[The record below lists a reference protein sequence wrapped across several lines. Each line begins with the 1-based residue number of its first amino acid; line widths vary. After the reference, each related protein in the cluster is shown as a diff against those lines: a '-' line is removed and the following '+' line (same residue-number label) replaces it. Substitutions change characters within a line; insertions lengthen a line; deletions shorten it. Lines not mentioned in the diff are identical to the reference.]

1 MITELDVVNSC
12 LATIG
17 ELPLV
22 ELADDHPLVAAARQN
37 FNEARVAE
45 VSRQWWFNTDY
56 CTLEQANDK
65 FIYVP
70 GDAIAVTPIG
80 RDELTMR
87 GRRLYNRL
95 ESTFE
100 VAGPIRAWVI
110 RDIQFDEL
118 PAPAQLLVKH
128 ATVLQFQLNY
138 DADEAKTQKL
148 EALYSNSYRL
158 LNAEHTR
165 QVRLNQLNMPEFATA
180 RMFAGVTG
188 RHRHR
193 GIPIR

>member
-1 MITELDVVNSC
+1 MISELDVVNSC

-22 ELADDHPLVAAARQN
+22 ELSDDHPLVAAARQN
-37 FNEARVAE
+37 FHEARVSE

-56 CTLEQANDK
+56 CTLQQANDK

-100 VAGPIRAWVI
+100 VAGPVRAWVI
-110 RDIQFDEL
+110 RDVPFDEL
-118 PAPAQLLVKH
+118 PAPAQLLCKH
-128 ATVLQFQLNY
+128 ACVLQFQLNY
-138 DADEAKTQKL
+138 DADEAKTRKL

-158 LNAEHTR
+158 LNAEHIR
-165 QVRLNQLNMPEFATA
+165 QVRLNALNMPEVAMH
-180 RMFAGVTG
+180 RMYAGVPA
-188 RHRHR
+188 RRSR
-193 GIPIR
+193 GVPIR

>member
-12 LATIG
+12 LATLG

-37 FNEARVAE
+37 FHEARVQE

-56 CTLEQANDK
+56 CTLQVANDK

-100 VAGPIRAWVI
+100 VSGPVRAWVI
-110 RDIQFDEL
+110 RDIPFDEL
-118 PAPAQLLVKH
+118 PAPAQLLCKH

-148 EALYSNSYRL
+148 EALYSNAFRL
-158 LNAEHTR
+158 LNAEHIR
-165 QVRLNQLNMPEFATA
+165 QVRLNNLNIPEIAMA
-180 RMFAGVTG
+180 RMYAGAT
-188 RHRHR
+188 RRR
-193 GIPIR
+193 GNHVPIR